1 MSLCKVRL
9 FKRAKLVIARL
20 LLIGLLFG
28 LAAPGAADDTL
39 LIEDKLSEMTLEQK
53 AAQMFMVSFFGAH
66 LAETERDFLREV
78 QPGAVVLFER
88 NVESPSQVTALT
100 NAYQQNIIDG
110 GGLPLLI
117 AVDQEGGRIQRLKSG
132 FTRFPAPMLWTA
144 SQDDELAYEVGK
156 AMATELGAVGV
167 NMNLAPVADLNTNI
181 NSPVIGRRSF
191 GSEPELV
198 APILAHFI
206 RGLQDNG
213 VVATVKHFPGH
224 GDTAVDSHLELPKV
238 THARSRL
245 EAVELRPFM
254 AAFNAGADAAMVAH
268 IWLTAFDS
276 EPLPASLSR
285 RIASGL
291 LRGELGYDGMIMT
304 DALDMDAID
313 TVYSPGDA
321 SIRAILAGNDLIA
334 IGAHVGASQIESAI
348 DDVADAVRAGWIA
361 ESRID
366 AAVRRILAV
375 KQKYGLL
382 EWQALDP
389 DTVDARLNLEAHD
402 ELVSRLFERGLTVVD
417 SNDMIPL
424 RGKALIV
431 YPAIRPRI
439 PEECRRPGF
448 DYLGVSASPLDE
460 EIAWVETAADAA
472 DRIVVF
478 TWNAVDDPRQQ
489 RMVNALPPQK
499 TIVAALWKPSD
510 MLVFPDAAAYVIG
523 YSPML
528 RATALI
534 CDVLLGKRPAPGRL
548 AD

>member
-1 MSLCKVRL
+1 MV
-9 FKRAKLVIARL
+9 RL
-20 LLIGLLFG
+20 LLIGILFR
-28 LAAPGAADDTL
+28 LAVPGAADDERS
-39 LIEDKLSEMTLEQK
+39 IEARLSAMTLEQK

-66 LAETERDFLREV
+66 LAEIEKDFLREV

-117 AVDQEGGRIQRLKSG
+117 AVDQEGGRVQRLKDG

-181 NSPVIGRRSF
+181 NNPVIGRRSF
-191 GSEPELV
+191 GSETELV
-198 APILAHFI
+198 APILIHFI

-213 VVATVKHFPGH
+213 VVAAVKHFPGH

-245 EAVELRPFM
+245 AAVELRPFM
-254 AAFNAGADAAMVAH
+254 AAFDAGADAAMVAH

-276 EPLPASLSR
+276 APLPASLSE
-285 RIASGL
+285 RIVSGL
-291 LRGELGYDGMIMT
+291 LRDELGYDGMIMT

-334 IGAHVGASQIESAI
+334 IGAHVGTSRIESAV
-348 DDVADAVRAGWIA
+348 DDVADAVRAGRIA

-375 KQKYGLL
+375 KQKYNVLD
-382 EWQALDP
+382 WQALDP

-402 ELVSRLFERGLTVVD
+402 ELVSRLFEQGVTLVD
-417 SNDMIPL
+417 ADDMIPL

-431 YPAIRPRI
+431 YPATRPKI
-439 PEECRRPGF
+439 PDECGRRGKGF
-448 DYLGVSASPLDE
+448 SYLGVSKSPLDA
-460 EIAWVETAADAA
+460 EIAWVETASDAA
-472 DRIVVF
+472 DSIVVF
-478 TWNAVDDPRQQ
+478 TQNAVHNPRQQ
-489 RMVNALPPQK
+489 LLVNALPPPK
-499 TIVAALWKPSD
+499 TIVAALWEPSD
-510 MLVFPDAAAYVIG
+510 MLVFPDAAAYVLG

-534 CDVLLGKRPAPGRL
+534 CEVLLGKRPAPGRL
-548 AD
+548 PIRFINWAM